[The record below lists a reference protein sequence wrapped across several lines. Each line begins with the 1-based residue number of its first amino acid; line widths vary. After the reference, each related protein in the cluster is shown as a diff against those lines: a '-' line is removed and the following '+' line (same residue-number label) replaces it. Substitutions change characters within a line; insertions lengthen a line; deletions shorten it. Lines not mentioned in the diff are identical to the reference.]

1 MHRNLWIE
9 VDKSLLI
16 TQHGLFPFETGEVR
30 RLVAGGRWPRP
41 PPAAGL
47 AGATVA
53 ALNTY
58 KKNFLKNLLH

>member
-16 TQHGLFPFETGEVR
+16 TQRR

-47 AGATVA
+47 AGVTVA
-53 ALNTY
+53 VLNTY
-58 KKNFLKNLLH
+58 KKNFLKKFCTS